1 MGAAGIAGSE
11 SSAEAA
17 PSGPLATSPRRT
29 YSVAQGWAIAYQLAR
44 LDVIRRYTA
53 TMLGVVWAVLSPLLQ
68 ALVIGVV
75 FGRLF
80 GVPVREFLPYL
91 FLNLTLWAFLV
102 SCLNGGQIAFVAAEG
117 YIKQIPGVPLFAYP
131 LRMALSALYTLALA
145 LLAVAIVV
153 LAAGGRPGW
162 TWLLVLPGLAAWF
175 LFGLAV
181 ASLAA
186 VANTAVRDLEHIQAV
201 AVQALFYATPIMYP
215 ASLLADHGLA
225 WMLTWNPVYHLLT
238 LVYLP
243 LLQGAVPSA
252 SHYLAAALSVALA
265 LALARAAMRRA
276 EPRVAFW
283 L

>member
-1 MGAAGIAGSE
+1 MGAAEPAGSDQ
-11 SSAEAA
+11 SAAAPRPGEAA
-17 PSGPLATSPRRT
+17 PSGRRT
-29 YSVAQGWAIAYQLAR
+29 YSAAQGWAIAYQLAR

-68 ALVIGVV
+68 AIVIGVV

-91 FLNLTLWAFLV
+91 FLNLTLWAFFLA
-102 SCLNGGQIAFVAAEG
+102 CLNGGQIAFVAAEG

-145 LLAVAIVV
+145 LVAVVLVV

-162 TWLLVLPGLAAWF
+162 AWLLVLPGLGAWF

-225 WMLTWNPVYHLLT
+225 WMLAWNPIYHLLT

-243 LLQGAVPSA
+243 LLQGAAPPA
-252 SHYLAAALSVALA
+252 NHYLAAALSLA
-265 LALARAAMRRA
+265 LALGAARFAMRRA